1 MFVVKKPH
9 AKANVAKTIR
19 FTEELNQQMIALAAE
34 TEVSF
39 NELVIQCCQY
49 ALDEYDRDKQKEN
62 TNDQHSHM
70 R

>member
-9 AKANVAKTIR
+9 SKANVAKTIR
-19 FTEELNQQMIALAAE
+19 FTEELNQQMTALAAE

-49 ALDEYDRDKQKEN
+49 ALDEYSGNMQEGN
-62 TNDQHSHM
+62 ANDQHRHM
-70 R
+70 

>member
-9 AKANVAKTIR
+9 TKTNVPKTIR
-19 FTEELNQQMIALAAE
+19 FTEELNQQLHALAVE

-49 ALDEYDRDKQKEN
+49 ALDQYDWNKQKEN
-62 TNDQHSHM
+62 PKD
-70 R
+70 